1 MTKTCQKQGGGQYLF
16 KQTRIRPLM
25 KRLLL
30 LLTLLTAFVFAHANS
45 STDKNDVTAS
55 IEASTTI
62 DDQTNCASP
71 DGALSAD
78 SLLADTKKCCKVCK
92 KGKACGDSCIA
103 KSKTCTKGPGCACN
117 GY

>member
-1 MTKTCQKQGGGQYLF
+1 
-16 KQTRIRPLM
+16 M

-30 LLTLLTAFVFAHANS
+30 LLTLLTAFVFAHADS
-45 STDKNDVTAS
+45 STDRDKNGVAPS
-55 IEASTTI
+55 IEASKTI
-62 DDQTNCASP
+62 DDQASCVSP
-71 DGALSAD
+71 DGSSSAD
-78 SLLADTKKCCKVCK
+78 SLMADSKKCCKVCK

>member
-1 MTKTCQKQGGGQYLF
+1 
-16 KQTRIRPLM
+16 M
-25 KRLLL
+25 KHLLL
-30 LLTLLTAFVFAHANS
+30 LLTFLMAFGFAHAGS
-45 STDKNDVTAS
+45 SPDKDGVATS
-55 IEASTTI
+55 IEDSVTI

-71 DGALSAD
+71 DGSLSAD
-78 SLLADTKKCCKVCK
+78 SLLADSKKCCKVCK

>member
-1 MTKTCQKQGGGQYLF
+1 
-16 KQTRIRPLM
+16 M
-25 KRLLL
+25 KRLFV
-30 LLTLLTAFVFAHANS
+30 LLTLLIALGFAHADS
-45 STDKNDVTAS
+45 SPDKDGVATG

-62 DDQTNCASP
+62 NDQTNCASP
-71 DGALSAD
+71 EGSLSAD
-78 SLLADTKKCCKVCK
+78 SLLADSKKCCKVCR

>member
-1 MTKTCQKQGGGQYLF
+1 MRHF
-16 KQTRIRPLM
+16 
-25 KRLLL
+25 LL
-30 LLTLLTAFVFAHANS
+30 LLTLLMAFGFVHADS
-45 STDKNDVTAS
+45 SSDKDGVATS

-62 DDQTNCASP
+62 DDQASCVSP
-71 DGALSAD
+71 DGSSSAD
-78 SLLADTKKCCKVCK
+78 SLLADSKKCCKVCK